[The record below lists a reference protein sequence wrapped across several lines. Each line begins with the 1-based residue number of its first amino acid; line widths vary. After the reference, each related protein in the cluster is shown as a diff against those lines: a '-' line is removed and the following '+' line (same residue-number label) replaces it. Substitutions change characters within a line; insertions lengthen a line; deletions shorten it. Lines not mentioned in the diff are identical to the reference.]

1 MAYAITASGTLLLV
15 NTALTGAIAL
25 YTWKHRSMNGAF
37 YLMMFMVSA
46 MLWSFTG
53 ALEDMSLD
61 VQMKILWSKLS
72 YVGVVSAAPL
82 WFLFTLYYRYEFQ
95 LKKRY
100 LVLIWIVPAFILAAA
115 FTNEYHQ
122 LLWPTVVWGPASI
135 GHRLIYAHG
144 PLKWV
149 LAVYS
154 YILLFIGTVML
165 VTAVKSYHAMF
176 RGQFIAILAAAF
188 APWAGNITYLTG
200 ITPPWIDTTPLFF
213 TVSGALLSWGL
224 TRFHLLDIAPIAYDT
239 LFMNMTDGVLV
250 LDEGNRIVNM
260 NPAAKTILN
269 AQHIDIGS
277 HVEDIPLVT
286 NELIGKIREPSG
298 GRMEL
303 SFPSGQQTRWIDVR
317 ISTVLNRLGQVKG
330 RLFVFRDISDRKRL
344 EDELMRQATTDTL
357 TGVFNR
363 RMGIAM
369 LEKQIRLM
377 QRLGAPL
384 SICFADIDNLKEVN
398 DRYGHEEGDRLI
410 ITAAG
415 AIRDSLRELDSLVRL
430 GGDEFL
436 LILPQCTASQA
447 SIVLSRIEARLADIN
462 AAHERPYAVSIS
474 CGTAECHPAS
484 GESADALI
492 ARADEAMYAD
502 KRRRKGIGC

>member
-1 MAYAITASGTLLLV
+1 MAYGITASGSLLLV
-15 NTALTGAIAL
+15 NTVLTGAIVL
-25 YTWKHRSMNGAF
+25 YTWKHRSMHGAF
-37 YLMMFMVSA
+37 YLAMFMVSA

-53 ALEDMSLD
+53 AMEDMSLD
-61 VQMKILWSKLS
+61 FQMKVIWSKLS
-72 YVGVVSAAPL
+72 YVGIASAAPL
-82 WFLFTLYYRYEFQ
+82 WFLFALYYRYEYKV
-95 LKKRY
+95 KKRF

-115 FTNEYHQ
+115 FTNEYHR
-122 LLWPTVVWGPASI
+122 LLWPTVVWGPPSI

-144 PLKWV
+144 PLKLV
-149 LAVYS
+149 LAAYS
-154 YILLFIGTVML
+154 YILLFCGTVML
-165 VTAVKSYHAMF
+165 ITAVKSYHAMF
-176 RGQFIAILAAAF
+176 RGQFIAVLAAAL
-188 APWAGNITYLTG
+188 APWMGNVTYLTG

-213 TVSGALLSWGL
+213 TVTGALLSWGL

-250 LDEGNRIVNM
+250 LDDGNRIVNM

-269 AQHIDIGS
+269 AEHIGIGS
-277 HVEDIPLVT
+277 HVMAIPMVTTDLV
-286 NELIGKIREPSG
+286 ERIREPSG

-303 SFPSGQQTRWIDVR
+303 SFQNGQQTRWIDVR
-317 ISTVLNRLGQVKG
+317 ISKVLNRLGQIKG

-344 EDELMRQATTDTL
+344 EDELLRQATTDTL

-369 LEKQIRLM
+369 LEKQLRLM

-384 SICFADIDNLKEVN
+384 SICFADIDNLKKVN
-398 DRYGHEEGDRLI
+398 DRHGHEEGDRLI
-410 ITAAG
+410 ITVAG

-447 SIVLSRIEARLADIN
+447 SIVLSRIDVRLADIN
-462 AAHERPYAVSIS
+462 DTHERPYAVSIS
-474 CGTAECHPAS
+474 CGTAEYHPAS

-502 KRRRKGIGC
+502 KRRRKGIEC